1 MARELNFSA
10 LDEQIDEVA
19 DERAARWSRREPNP
33 TVQMSIR
40 MPVETYDRFRA
51 LCKKER
57 RTNGDMLR
65 VLMEGHFEREPRSTQ
80 K

>member
-1 MARELNFSA
+1 MSRK
-10 LDEQIDEVA
+10 LDFTPLEEPA
-19 DERAARWSRREPNP
+19 DEGRGYHPAPQKRWQSREPVR

-40 MPVETYDRFRA
+40 MPEETYERFRE
-51 LCKKER
+51 LCKQER

-65 VLMEGHFEREPRSTQ
+65 VLMEGHFARGS

>member
-1 MARELNFSA
+1 MVRKLNFSTLEDA
-10 LDEQIDEVA
+10 AREVE
-19 DERAARWSRREPNP
+19 DERMQRWSRREANP

-40 MPVETYDRFRA
+40 MPTETYDRFRA

-65 VLMEGHFEREPRSTQ
+65 ILMEGHLERETDAPR